1 MAVKKRRSNWY
12 IYLITFVIAAAIAA
26 MGLSIFWDILFPPK
40 THTYTGGISSDRPG
54 AENNMITLYM
64 LSEQAA
70 SVPNRFLLV
79 SYQPADEAIMCIPL
93 RADLVVTASGGRS
106 GTLSQIYSSGGIQAV
121 LQGIQSTVGV
131 TCDNYVKLDRD
142 TFIVMADTIGKV
154 QVSLP
159 YDVFAADGSVLFEA
173 GNHQMNGN
181 DLYTYINY
189 DNASYGED
197 YQSLVLG
204 SVAVSIA
211 NNNLHGLAATVIQSY
226 FTRLMNTAD
235 TNITLEDYTARQ
247 QAFLFTSVESYNPGQ
262 YYIPYGQITEGTF
275 ILSDDCKLTI
285 SQRLRLDEEEK

>member
-12 IYLITFVIAAAIAA
+12 IYLITFVAAAAIAA

-54 AENNMITLYM
+54 AENNMTTLYM
-64 LSEQAA
+64 LAEQAA
-70 SVPNRFLLV
+70 SVPNRFMIV
-79 SYQPADEAIMCIPL
+79 RYQPADDAVICIPL
-93 RADLVVTASGGRS
+93 RAELVASASGGKT
-106 GTLSQIYSSGGIQAV
+106 GTLSQLYSSGGVQAV
-121 LQGIQSTVGV
+121 LQGVQNTVGV
-131 TCDNYVKLDRD
+131 TCDSYVKFDRD
-142 TFIVMADTIGKV
+142 SFISMADAIGKV

-159 YDVFAADGSVLFEA
+159 YDVLAADGSVLFEA

-189 DNASYGED
+189 DNVNYGED

-211 NNNLHGLAATVIQSY
+211 NSNLHGLSATVIQSY
-226 FTRLMNTAD
+226 FSRLMNTVD
-235 TNITLEDYTARQ
+235 TDITLEDYTSRQ

-262 YYIPYGQITEGTF
+262 YYIPYGELADGQFT
-275 ILSDDCKLTI
+275 LSPDCKLTI
-285 SQRLRLDEEEK
+285 SQRLKLDEEEK